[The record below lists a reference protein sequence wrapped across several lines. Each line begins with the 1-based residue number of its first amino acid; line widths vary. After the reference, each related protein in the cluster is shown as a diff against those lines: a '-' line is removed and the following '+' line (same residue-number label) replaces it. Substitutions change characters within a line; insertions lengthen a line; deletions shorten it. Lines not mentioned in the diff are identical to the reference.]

1 MSKQLTLSSILAIA
15 AMASLAVLA
24 NAERTVQAGSATT
37 QVIAPQEASLQPL

>member
-24 NAERTVQAGSATT
+24 AADRSMPSNGAATELLP
-37 QVIAPQEASLQPL
+37 AQEASLPSL